1 MKKIYLTILVACLLL
16 TGCQKISKKE
26 TSEIEPTEI
35 AIKIN
40 QINENPRQKK
50 ELEHIDTT
58 NIKHGRYKLVS
69 QTPQRVNILLGTSN
83 YVQPFELDKNG
94 FITYLEDGM
103 TIEVENGKELSL
115 EYLGEDTVYK
125 YMDVENGDFYSGLYY
140 EDKDE
145 LPYGRYILKNNS
157 DEPSTIYHGT
167 YGSVTRDVL
176 GPNSYKQVEIYGR
189 DRIQIDSKDSVQVR
203 RMPDRNSTERLF
215 LPTAYGN
222 IDVIHPSVVK
232 LHKPINGYGY
242 WLAGTPFHKSNAAEE
257 NPHIYASKDGIQWEV
272 PEGLNNPI
280 DDKPGKKDDLS
291 RYNSDTHL
299 IYDDSS
305 ETLLCFYR
313 EYDGSKDNKATIIY
327 RESKD
332 GINWSDETIIYN
344 GPQVLS
350 PAIIKEDNK
359 YRMYFVNEK
368 YQVIEVESFD
378 KMKSWTKERVIET
391 VYPEKNLYSWHLDAQ
406 KESDGKY
413 GLLISAFLADSSR
426 QAMDVGSTTPN
437 RQTMSLYYAQ
447 SEDGYKFSDF
457 KKILTPRP
465 DSHHWDNRGLYRS
478 CYIMD
483 GDKYIVY
490 YTGFSVTG
498 RKGTGVSYGKNMN
511 ELQGLDSSHL
521 DDFYK

>member
-1 MKKIYLTILVACLLL
+1 MKKNFLAILAVCLLL
-16 TGCQKISKKE
+16 AGCQKISKQDVITTEAEDISVKFNQVNSEERNNPDLKE
-26 TSEIEPTEI
+26 FDMS
-35 AIKIN
+35 N
-40 QINENPRQKK
+40 
-50 ELEHIDTT
+50 L
-58 NIKHGRYKLVS
+58 KHGRYKLKSEV
-69 QTPQRVNILLGTSN
+69 PQHVKILLGTSN

-103 TIEVENGKELSL
+103 TIQVENGDYFSL
-115 EYLGEDTVYK
+115 EYLGEDITYK
-125 YMDVENGDFYSGLYY
+125 YDNVRNGDFYPGLYY
-140 EDKDE
+140 EDKE
-145 LPYGRYILKNNS
+145 EFPYGRYILKNNS
-157 DEPSTIYHGT
+157 EEPSIIYHGT
-167 YGSVTRDVL
+167 YGSVTRDII
-176 GPNSYKQVEIYGR
+176 GPNSYKQVEIYGK
-189 DRIQIDSKDSVQVR
+189 DRIQVDTKDSVQVR

-232 LHKPINGYGY
+232 LKKPINGYAY
-242 WLAGTPFHKSNAAEE
+242 WLAGTPFYKSNAAEE

-272 PEGLNNPI
+272 PQGLTNPI
-280 DDKPGKKDDLS
+280 DDKPGKKEDLS

-313 EYDGSKDNKATIIY
+313 EYDGSKDNKANIIY

-332 GINWSDETIIYN
+332 GVNWSDETIIYN

-368 YQVIEVESFD
+368 YQVIEIESTD
-378 KMKSWTKERVIET
+378 RMKQWTEERIIET
-391 VYPEKNLYSWHLDAQ
+391 IYSEGNLHNWHLDAQ
-406 KESDGKY
+406 KENDGKY
-413 GLLISAFLADSSR
+413 GLLISSFLADENR

-447 SEDGYKFSDF
+447 SEDGYEFSEF
-457 KKILTPRP
+457 KKVLTPRP
-465 DSHHWDNRGLYRS
+465 DSSHWDNRGLYRS

-490 YTGFSVTG
+490 YTGFSTTG
-498 RKGTGVSYGKNMN
+498 RKGTGISYGENMDD
-511 ELQGLDSSHL
+511 LQGLDSSHL